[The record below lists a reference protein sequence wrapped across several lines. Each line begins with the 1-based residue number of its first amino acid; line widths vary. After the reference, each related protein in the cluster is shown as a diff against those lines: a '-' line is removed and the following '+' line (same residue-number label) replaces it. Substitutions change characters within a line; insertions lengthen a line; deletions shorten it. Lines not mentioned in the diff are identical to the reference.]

1 MSDIVNRIQQML
13 LRRPDDPDSPT
24 PDVRQLLDD
33 AALRIQ
39 ELQSEEF
46 MARWKLARAEARI
59 DTLVR
64 AMNKLLEVT

>member
-1 MSDIVNRIQQML
+1 MSDIVNRIQQVL
-13 LRRPDDPDSPT
+13 LRRPDSPDSPT
-24 PDVRQLLDD
+24 PDIRQLLDD
-33 AALRIQ
+33 AVLRIQ
-39 ELQSEEF
+39 ELKSEEF